1 MKNFYPIRQ
10 LFKISKKFGN
20 IVAVEQS
27 DKSYSYKD
35 FWLMVSNLSKKILQR
50 KKGPFVAV
58 VGEKNILSYVSL
70 FSVILSGGTYIPIS
84 SNLPL
89 VRVKSKCLGPSGVA
103 VIKGRFISL

>member
-50 KKGPFVAV
+50 K
-58 VGEKNILSYVSL
+58 
-70 FSVILSGGTYIPIS
+70 
-84 SNLPL
+84 
-89 VRVKSKCLGPSGVA
+89 R
-103 VIKGRFISL
+103 R